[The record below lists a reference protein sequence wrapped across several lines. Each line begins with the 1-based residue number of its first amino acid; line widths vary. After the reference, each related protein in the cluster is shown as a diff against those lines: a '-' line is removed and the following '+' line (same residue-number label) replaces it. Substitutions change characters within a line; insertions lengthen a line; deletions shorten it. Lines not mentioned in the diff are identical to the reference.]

1 MDAASS
7 GYSVAECLK
16 VEAMSPVWCLAVD
29 DGLIV
34 AGCGDGSVEVGGS
47 VTIFSHLRLCYF
59 LSFPSEEN
67 RKHFCFRFS
76 SDLTFPET
84 PITRQKESTL
94 GVIQV
99 SQRCACCIWRK
110 LNFSLSFRLHHF
122 CAVEMTSPELGVTRF
137 TSTL

>member
-84 PITRQKESTL
+84 PITKHTRCDTGIS
-94 GVIQV
+94 QV
-99 SQRCACCIWRK
+99 CLLYLEKVDFFSK
-110 LNFSLSFRLHHF
+110 LSPAPLLCGSSS
-122 CAVEMTSPELGVTRF
+122 MT
-137 TSTL
+137 